1 MPQPLPQPR
10 IIATHSYRGG
20 TGKSNVTAN
29 IAAEFARFGLRVGIV
44 DTDLPSPGIH
54 ILFGH
59 DQPLKTVNGVLQKSY
74 PLSEAI
80 LDVTPEALKPQ
91 GRVLLLPGSPKPGDI
106 AQIVRES
113 YSMEAM
119 VDVYRDFIKQGAL
132 DLLLIDT
139 HPGLNEP
146 TLYSMTVSDLL
157 VMVLRPDRQD
167 YQGTAVAVDVARKLG
182 VPAISL
188 LVNKALTTSDWQQ
201 LQSTIEGTY
210 GEKCLGILPQ
220 SDDIIRYG
228 GSGLFCLQEPGHPLA
243 RGIQKVA
250 AAILDALGIEPEMNE
265 QAAPA

>member
-1 MPQPLPQPR
+1 MRQPR

-29 IAAEFARFGLRVGIV
+29 IATEFARYGLRVGIV

-80 LDVTPEALKPQ
+80 LDVTPESLQ
-91 GRVLLLPGSPKPGDI
+91 NTGSILLLPGSPKPGDI

-119 VDVYRDFIKQGAL
+119 VDVYRDFIKSAGL

-146 TLYSMTVSDLL
+146 TLYSITVADLL
-157 VMVLRPDRQD
+157 IMVLRPDRQD

-188 LVNKALTTSDWQQ
+188 LVNKALTSSDWHQ
-201 LQSTIEGTY
+201 LKTTIEGTY
-210 GEKCLGILPQ
+210 GEQCLGILPQ

-228 GSGLFCLQEPGHPLA
+228 GTGLFCLQEPNHPLA
-243 RGIQKVA
+243 RGLQIVA
-250 AAILDALGIEPEMNE
+250 AAILEVLDIKPESTE
-265 QAAPA
+265 SES

>member
-1 MPQPLPQPR
+1 MPEPR

-20 TGKSNVTAN
+20 TGKSNATAN
-29 IAAEFARFGLRVGIV
+29 MAVAFARTGLRVGIV

-54 ILFGH
+54 ILFGQ
-59 DQPLKTVNGVLQKSY
+59 DQPSKTVNGILQKTY
-74 PLSEAI
+74 PLEEAI
-80 LDVTPEALKPQ
+80 LDVTPEALPSE

-113 YSMEAM
+113 YPMESM
-119 VDVYRDFIKQGAL
+119 VDIFREFIRSAQL

-146 TLYSMTVSDLL
+146 TLYSITVSDLL

-182 VPAISL
+182 VPEIRL
-188 LVNKALTTSDWQQ
+188 LVNKALTSSDWDQ
-201 LQSTIEGTY
+201 LKQTIEATY
-210 GEKCLGILPQ
+210 REECLGILPQ

-228 GSGLFCLQEPGHPLA
+228 GTGLFCLQEPDHPLS
-243 RGIQKVA
+243 RGIQAMADSILDLLGLRVEA
-250 AAILDALGIEPEMNE
+250 AAP
-265 QAAPA
+265 

>member
-1 MPQPLPQPR
+1 MPQPR

-29 IAAEFARFGLRVGIV
+29 IATEFARTGLRVGIV

-54 ILFGH
+54 ILFGQ
-59 DQPLKTVNGVLQKSY
+59 DQPLKSVNGVLQKRY
-74 PLSEAI
+74 PLDEAI
-80 LDVTPEALKPQ
+80 LDVTPDGMHDQ
-91 GRVLLLPGSPKPGDI
+91 GAVLLLPGSPKPGDI
-106 AQIVRES
+106 AQIVKES

-119 VDVYRDFIKQGAL
+119 VDVFRDFIKSARL

-146 TLYSMTVSDLL
+146 TLYSITVSDLL

-182 VPAISL
+182 VPSISL
-188 LVNKALTTSDWQQ
+188 LVNKALTSSDWPQ
-201 LQSTIEGTY
+201 LKSTIEGTY

-228 GSGLFCLQEPGHPLA
+228 GTGLFCLQEPDHPLA
-243 RGIQKVA
+243 RGLQTIS
-250 AAILDALGIEPEMNE
+250 AAILDLLDIKLESSES
-265 QAAPA
+265 